1 VLRALIEAGADVN
14 QEMDNGATPL
24 FVAAHMGHEAVVRLL
39 LGAGVEATYIPGYPM
54 TSLLLAARECLAA
67 NVQILRDLFAV

>member
-1 VLRALIEAGADVN
+1 
-14 QEMDNGATPL
+14 
-24 FVAAHMGHEAVVRLL
+24 
-39 LGAGVEATYIPGYPM
+39 M